1 MRFKVLAAVLVSGV
15 LAAGCGGASGGSA
28 SQSNKAQVEDTTRT
42 FIDALRDGDNATAC
56 SVTTDP
62 AGCLDDMALAQGLLG
77 KNGSW
82 STLFPDGWESRME
95 NARIVFHGN
104 TATMAAFSP
113 SGQKSNS
120 NPTKFKKVSG
130 KWLLDMSDDS
140 SSSSAQQSATP
151 KVPAGTVLKTDAQ
164 ADTYLKT
171 NLKTWDG
178 LNLAK
183 ADFVDATCSN
193 GYYSKTETRTGK
205 HLPGDSDQTNAAGED
220 IFPSFGCDLMVGD
233 RTFGLYVIPQA
244 AGAWK
249 VTADR

>member
-1 MRFKVLAAVLVSGV
+1 VLISGV

-164 ADTYLKT
+164 AETYLKT

-183 ADFVDATCSN
+183 RISWMRPALTGTTRRPRRELGSTCPATQTRRTRPERTSSPPSDAT
-193 GYYSKTETRTGK
+193 
-205 HLPGDSDQTNAAGED
+205 
-220 IFPSFGCDLMVGD
+220 
-233 RTFGLYVIPQA
+233 
-244 AGAWK
+244 
-249 VTADR
+249 

>member
-1 MRFKVLAAVLVSGV
+1 
-15 LAAGCGGASGGSA
+15 
-28 SQSNKAQVEDTTRT
+28 
-42 FIDALRDGDNATAC
+42 
-56 SVTTDP
+56 
-62 AGCLDDMALAQGLLG
+62 
-77 KNGSW
+77 
-82 STLFPDGWESRME
+82 TLFPDGWESRME

-164 ADTYLKT
+164 AETYLTT

-178 LNLAK
+178 FTLA
-183 ADFVDATCSN
+183 N
-193 GYYSKTETRTGK
+193 R
-205 HLPGDSDQTNAAGED
+205 
-220 IFPSFGCDLMVGD
+220 
-233 RTFGLYVIPQA
+233 
-244 AGAWK
+244 
-249 VTADR
+249 